1 MKLLF
6 DTEGKSDKRQIGKR
20 LEIVLREN
28 EVAVYRNYEYIET
41 KQIKSS
47 FEKRL
52 AIVQLVNNYNAM
64 KNRLAEVFDISRQ
77 SIDNWLNSFATHG
90 ALGLINN
97 TKDSWKK
104 NPHRFKG
111 NKSRELEQNRLEAK
125 QYEQQ
130 KEAKRKAEQE
140 LELFDNLEPAPE
152 PIKTDSYTDNY
163 NFEDNRYAGS
173 MILIG
178 MIEHL
183 YHFHDA
189 SAKVYDG
196 QIAFLYLFIQM
207 HILEIGSIE
216 QLKVIQKHE
225 FGRVTGMSK
234 LPSLPNVWKEV
245 HQGAN
250 AAKVDGFMTDI
261 FKYQAINGLVGL
273 EGLALDGHFRP
284 YYGNKK
290 IRSGYFTQR
299 DMMMPGETQMF
310 LHDDS
315 GRVVYFETQEG
326 KGDIVKTLKKASE
339 YVEGLNNGQK
349 PLIAIDREVW
359 GVKNFIYLSGL
370 RVVTWQKHIDATKL
384 EEIDIKMFKAE
395 LTKNGK
401 TWKLYEDTK
410 DFTDKDKNKVNLR
423 RIILHNTANKKRLS
437 MVTTDRE
444 EDNLVI
450 ANTMLN
456 RWGSNENTF
465 KYTKERTQMHY
476 NPTIR
481 ILNESSNQEVA
492 NPVYIDK
499 NKELQKE
506 KKTLA
511 KTQRTIGKIPITQNK
526 DEKLRKNQHRDDL
539 NAKAITLKQK
549 IEMLKN
555 ELGDIPERIDL
566 GSIGE
571 KKYKQIDH
579 EGINLWSLCGSI
591 FWNSRKELI
600 QRFAQYLPDF
610 RDTIPVLEALIKA
623 PGRIKSSPNSLLMT
637 LETQETPRYKSA
649 QIQLLRYVNSLNIK
663 LNGKLLRFNWKV
675 SNST

>member
-6 DTEGKSDKRQIGKR
+6 DTEGKSDKRQIGKS

-28 EVAVYRNYEYIET
+28 EVSVYRNYEYIET

-52 AIVQLVNNYNAM
+52 AIVQLVNNYSAM
-64 KNRLAEVFDISRQ
+64 KNRLAEAFDISRQ
-77 SIDNWLNSFATHG
+77 SIDNWLNSFEKQG

-104 NPHRFKG
+104 NPQRFKG
-111 NKSRELEQNRLEAK
+111 NKSKELEQNRLEAK
-125 QYEQQ
+125 QHEQQ
-130 KEAKRKAEQE
+130 KEAKRKAEQG
-140 LELFDNLEPAPE
+140 LNLFDDSQLTPE
-152 PIKTDSYTDNY
+152 PIKTDTYSDVY
-163 NFEDNRYAGS
+163 NFENNRYAGS
-173 MILIG
+173 MLLIG

-183 YHFHDA
+183 YHFHDL
-189 SAKVYDG
+189 SAKVYDSEATF
-196 QIAFLYLFIQM
+196 IYLFIQM
-207 HILEIGSIE
+207 HILDIGSIE

-245 HQGAN
+245 HEGVN
-250 AAKVDGFMTDI
+250 AAKVDGFMADI
-261 FKYQAINGLVGL
+261 FKYQAVNGLVGL

-284 YYGNKK
+284 YYGKEK
-290 IRSGYFTQR
+290 VRSGYFTQR
-299 DMMMPGETQMF
+299 DKMMPGETQMF

-315 GRVVYFETQEG
+315 GRVVYFETHEG
-326 KGDIVKTLKKASE
+326 KGDIVKSLKKASD
-339 YVEGLNNGQK
+339 YIEGLNDGQK

-370 RVVTWQKHIDATKL
+370 RIVTWQKHVDATKL
-384 EEIDIKMFKAE
+384 EEIDIKLFKAK

-401 TWKLYEDTK
+401 SWKLYEDTK
-410 DFTDKDKNKVNLR
+410 DFRDKEKNKINLR

-444 EDNLVI
+444 EDSLII
-450 ANTMLN
+450 ADTMLN

-465 KYTKERTQMHY
+465 KHTKERTPMHY

-481 ILNESSNQEVA
+481 ILNESSDQEIA

-511 KTQRTIGKIPITQNK
+511 KIQRTIGKIPITQNK

-539 NAKAITLKQK
+539 NAKVILLNQK
-549 IEMLKN
+549 IKKLKN
-555 ELGDIPERIDL
+555 ELDNIPERIDL
-566 GSIGE
+566 DSIGE
-571 KKYKQIDH
+571 KKYKQLDH
-579 EGINLWSLCGSI
+579 EGINLWSLSGSI

-623 PGRIKSSPNSLLMT
+623 PGRIKSSPNSLLVT

-649 QIQLLRYVNSLNIK
+649 QIQLLRYVNNLNIK
-663 LNGKLLRFNWKV
+663 INGKLLRFNWKV

>member
-6 DTEGKSDKRQIGKR
+6 DNESRSNKKMIGKG
-20 LEIVLREN
+20 LAIVLHEN
-28 EVAVYRNYEYIET
+28 EVDVYRNHEYIET

-52 AIVQLVNNYNAM
+52 AVVQLVNNYGAM

-77 SIDNWLNSFATHG
+77 SIDNWLNSFEKNG

-111 NKSRELEQNRLEAK
+111 NKSKELEQNRLEVK
-125 QYEQQ
+125 QHEQQ
-130 KEAKRKAEQE
+130 KEIKRKAEQE
-140 LELFDNLEPAPE
+140 LELFDSSELTPE
-152 PIKTDSYTDNY
+152 PIKTDAYSDVY

-173 MILIG
+173 MLL
-178 MIEHL
+178 MAMMEHL
-183 YHFHDA
+183 YHFNDL
-189 SAKVYDG
+189 SAKVYDS
-196 QIAFLYLFIQM
+196 QVAFLYLFIQM
-207 HILEIGSIE
+207 HILEIDSIE

-261 FKYQAINGLVGL
+261 FKHQAINGLVGL
-273 EGLALDGHFRP
+273 DGLALDGHFRP
-284 YYGNKK
+284 YYGKEK
-290 IRSGYFTQR
+290 LRSGYFTQR
-299 DMMMPGETQMF
+299 DKMMPGETQMF

-370 RVVTWQKHIDATKL
+370 RIVTWQKHVDAKKL
-384 EEIDIKMFKAE
+384 EEIDIKMFKTE

-410 DFTDKDKNKVNLR
+410 DFTDKDKNKINLR

-444 EDNLVI
+444 EDKLVI
-450 ANTMLN
+450 ADTILN

-481 ILNESSNQEVA
+481 ILNESSNQEIA

-539 NAKAITLKQK
+539 NAKVLMLNQK
-549 IEMLKN
+549 IETIKN
-555 ELGDIPERIDL
+555 ELDNIPERIDID
-566 GSIGE
+566 SIGGN
-571 KKYKQIDH
+571 KYKQLDH
-579 EGINLWSLCGSI
+579 EGINLWSLCGSV

-600 QRFAQYLPDF
+600 QRFEHYLPDF

-623 PGRIKSSPNSLLMT
+623 PGRIKSTSDSLLIG

-663 LNGKLLRFNWKV
+663 INGKLLQFSWKV
-675 SNST
+675 SN